1 MMKGLFTLATVSFWG
16 ALAAVWAVAQPSAD
30 SAPASVTPTYTLA
43 EVARHGSES
52 DCWMAIHGQVYDLSA
67 YLPEHPTRPSIIL
80 PWCGKE
86 ATEAYDTKT
95 RGRPHSPG
103 ADQLL
108 EQYRIG
114 VLKDPGSPQ

>member
-1 MMKGLFTLATVSFWG
+1 MMKRLFILTTALFWSVVLGVWAGARESARTAAVPATPGYSLATV
-16 ALAAVWAVAQPSAD
+16 ALHATGD
-30 SAPASVTPTYTLA
+30 
-43 EVARHGSES
+43 
-52 DCWMAIHGQVYDLSA
+52 DCWMAIHGLVYDLSA

-108 EQYRIG
+108 EHYRIG
-114 VLKDPGSPQ
+114 VLTDRASAP